1 MWGDDRCADDAPGE
15 VAQSNLLDRQWR
27 QRGDDLGARLLDGSA
42 EVREVGGE
50 LCGHGPVKNARG
62 VSPGMVYSDGGFAPY
77 GVPSPTDMSEPI
89 AGRYRPVAPLPA
101 IGGVKRELAV
111 DQVADHRV
119 AVAKLKTGDRLEA
132 VDRHLRSMQAIR
144 HASLAPVLDITL
156 LADGKIAH
164 VEAQAD
170 GPLLSSA
177 VLMPQAS
184 ALLVAADI
192 AAALAA
198 LHGVGQTHGGL
209 VPDAVV
215 LDTSGRPVVMGAGLA
230 AAKAV
235 ADETA
240 APTASDDMRALG
252 TILYLLVAGREPA
265 QPPASPMT
273 FAPSISPALNGLIL
287 ALLSDDARRPPPPAA
302 ATADR
307 LRALAGTNL
316 PIDLAPAPLPQ
327 APLPT
332 TPRRGISDAG
342 LAAIVGGIAL
352 LAVVLAIAA
361 INGGDI
367 GNDDDSDNTGTGI
380 PTFTLPDANSLTLTV
395 EGDTLPLPGVV
406 TDTGVAEIVPTE
418 TFEVFTDTTAT
429 VPAVTDTA
437 PLSTDTGITTIS
449 AD

>member
-1 MWGDDRCADDAPGE
+1 
-15 VAQSNLLDRQWR
+15 
-27 QRGDDLGARLLDGSA
+27 
-42 EVREVGGE
+42 
-50 LCGHGPVKNARG
+50 
-62 VSPGMVYSDGGFAPY
+62 
-77 GVPSPTDMSEPI
+77 MSEPI

-119 AVAKLKTGDRLEA
+119 AVARIKAGDRVDA
-132 VDRHLRSMQAIR
+132 VDRHLRALQAVR
-144 HASLAPVLDITL
+144 HSSLAPVLDVAL

-192 AAALAA
+192 ADALAA

-215 LDTSGRPVVMGAGLA
+215 LDASGRPVVMGAGLA
-230 AAKAV
+230 AAKAAADGAV
-235 ADETA
+235 A
-240 APTASDDMRALG
+240 PVASDDMRALG
-252 TILYLLVAGREPA
+252 AILYLLVAGREPA

-273 FAPSISPALNGLIL
+273 FAPGISPALNGLIL
-287 ALLSDDARRPPPPAA
+287 ALLSDDIRRPPPPAA

-307 LRALAGTNL
+307 LRAMAGTEL
-316 PIDLAPAPLPQ
+316 PADLAPAPLPQ
-327 APLPT
+327 PPLPT

-342 LAAIVGGIAL
+342 LAAIVGAIAL
-352 LAVVLAIAA
+352 LAVVLAVAA
-361 INGGDI
+361 INGGAI
-367 GNDDDSDNTGTGI
+367 GGDDTSTSTETGV
-380 PTFTLPDANSLTLTV
+380 PTFTLPDPSSLTLTV
-395 EGDTLPLPGVV
+395 TGDTLPLPGVV
-406 TDTGVAEIVPTE
+406 TDTVVTDTVPTE

-437 PLSTDTGITTIS
+437 PLSTDAGITTIS

>member
-1 MWGDDRCADDAPGE
+1 
-15 VAQSNLLDRQWR
+15 
-27 QRGDDLGARLLDGSA
+27 
-42 EVREVGGE
+42 
-50 LCGHGPVKNARG
+50 
-62 VSPGMVYSDGGFAPY
+62 
-77 GVPSPTDMSEPI
+77 MSEPI

-119 AVAKLKTGDRLEA
+119 AVAKLKTGDRLEV
-132 VDRHLRSMQAIR
+132 VDRHLRAMQAIR
-144 HASLAPVLDITL
+144 HSSLAPVLDIAL

-192 AAALAA
+192 ADALAA

-252 TILYLLVAGREPA
+252 AILYLLVAGREPA

-273 FAPSISPALNGLIL
+273 FAPDISPALNGLIL

-352 LAVVLAIAA
+352 LAIVLAIAA

-367 GNDDDSDNTGTGI
+367 GNDDDADDTGTGI

-406 TDTGVAEIVPTE
+406 TDTGVTEIVPTE

-437 PLSTDTGITTIS
+437 PITTIS
-449 AD
+449 GDTGVVTQ